1 MQVPL
6 KWVSRWQ
13 HSKRLLW
20 CDDISAHPVYRP
32 YAIDVITSCNQTWN
46 GWWMEMQIL
55 HRHFEW
61 QNNHGLWSL
70 STAELFASS
79 FLTSAGSDLTFAP
92 RMHKVS
98 LDLTLTKACLIDA
111 VHELTNCFTVLKLYG
126 PQSSLPLKMAA
137 WYLGFRPLSI
147 LCLITW
153 GTG

>member
-1 MQVPL
+1 MMSSPHVTKHEMDGGWKCRYYTAIL
-6 KWVSRWQ
+6 SDKS
-13 HSKRLLW
+13 
-20 CDDISAHPVYRP
+20 DD
-32 YAIDVITSCNQTWN
+32 
-46 GWWMEMQIL
+46 
-55 HRHFEW
+55 
-61 QNNHGLWSL
+61 GLWSL

-111 VHELTNCFTVLKLYG
+111 VHELTNCFTVLKLYR

-147 LCLITW
+147 LRLIT
-153 GTG
+153 